1 MRKEFDSMGEME
13 VSDDAYYG
21 AQTQRAIENFPVS
34 GIKIPKSMIGALGM
48 IKRSAAIVNY
58 SLGNLDKDRS
68 DAIIA
73 ASDEV
78 ISGKFDE
85 QFLVDVF
92 QTGSGT
98 SSNMNANE
106 IIANRASE
114 LMGGIIGSREPV
126 HPNDHVNFGQSS
138 NDVIPTAIHVA
149 ANIEIETKLI
159 PSLKNLA
166 DALNDKA
173 HQFKDIVKIGRTHL
187 QDATPICLGQE
198 FSGYVQQIRN
208 GIKRLKNCQSF
219 LSELAQGG
227 TAVGTGINTHKEF
240 GYLIAKEI
248 SDFSG
253 VEFKEAANHFEAQA
267 AQDASVETS
276 GALKTVAVSL
286 SKIANDIRWLG
297 SGPRAGLG
305 ELSLPTVQPGSS
317 IMPGKVNPV
326 ICESMIQVCAQVIG
340 NDTVVAVGGMGGVFE
355 LNLMLPVIAHNLL
368 QSIDIL
374 DGASKMFKNSVIDD
388 LIANDD
394 VCSDY
399 IEGSLAMCTSLAPV
413 IGYDKA
419 AHIAHLAHETGKTVR
434 EIAMEQ
440 NVLPESEL
448 NILLDPKMM
457 TKPNS

>member
-149 ANIEIETKLI
+149 ANIEIEAKLI